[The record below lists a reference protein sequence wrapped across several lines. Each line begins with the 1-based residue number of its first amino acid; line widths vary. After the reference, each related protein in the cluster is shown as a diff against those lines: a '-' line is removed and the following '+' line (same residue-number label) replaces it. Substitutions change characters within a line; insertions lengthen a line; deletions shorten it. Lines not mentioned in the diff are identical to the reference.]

1 MGLDLMAT
9 LIKHGIPVIYISK
22 IIVHFAFLY
31 QIIKFIISLKIN
43 EHKWTMHYYDDD
55 GLLFCNL
62 FHIDFNNSLKNGS
75 YYKNSIYNHYNFYN
89 DYISNLKFLNLSF
102 W

>member
-22 IIVHFAFLY
+22 IIILFAFHY
-31 QIIKFIISLKIN
+31 QITKFIISLKIN
-43 EHKWTMHYYDDD
+43 EHKWTIHYFDDD

-62 FHIDFNNSLKNGS
+62 FHIGFNNSLKNGS
-75 YYKNSIYNHYNFYN
+75 CYKNSQCFSELEKGYE
-89 DYISNLKFLNLSF
+89 IS
-102 W
+102 